1 MAFIRNCPG
10 NKLEKVMTIQ
20 GYSQAIVFFVY
31 YVAYKICTSCVSYM
45 VFCFIFAQF
54 ALKVI

>member
-1 MAFIRNCPG
+1 MAFIWNCPV
-10 NKLEKVMTIQ
+10 NKLEKVMTLQ
-20 GYSQAIVFFVY
+20 GYSQKIVFFVY
-31 YVAYKICTSCVSYM
+31 CVAFKICTLYVSYM